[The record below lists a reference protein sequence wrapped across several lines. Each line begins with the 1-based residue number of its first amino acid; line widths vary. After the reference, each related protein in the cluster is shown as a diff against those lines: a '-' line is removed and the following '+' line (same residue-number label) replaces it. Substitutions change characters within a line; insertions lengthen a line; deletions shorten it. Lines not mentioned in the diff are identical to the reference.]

1 MVGFGRR
8 FRSENEESVRAGSQ
22 EPEVKS
28 GGNADDKLLP
38 ASAKSTK
45 IGRQAAG
52 SETTIDDT
60 QPCVPIPGTPV

>member
-1 MVGFGRR
+1 LDLEMRR
-8 FRSENEESVRAGSQ
+8 RLAPVQQ
-22 EPEVKS
+22 EPKVKS

-38 ASAKSTK
+38 ASSKSTK

-60 QPCVPIPGTPV
+60 QPCVPIPGTPL

>member
-1 MVGFGRR
+1 M
-8 FRSENEESVRAGSQ
+8 RSRLAPVQQ
-22 EPEVKS
+22 ELEVKS